1 MPKEDVR
8 YILGT
13 QRGSS
18 WVWKQR
24 EAAGVGWGGAGD
36 PHGHPSVGE
45 AGLASLGRGTREQGG
60 HSEDRSD

>member
-8 YILGT
+8 YILST

-24 EAAGVGWGGAGD
+24 EAAGVGWGRR
-36 PHGHPSVGE
+36 PTWTPICRE
-45 AGLASLGRGTREQGG
+45 AALASLGRGTREQGG